1 MKDNELPCNSN
12 EEYFTRKMEE
22 YNKLIRKRNICKK
35 RIIEFKNTLMYL
47 NNIDNDKNIFG
58 NKLNKLKIHSHSDIF
73 LGDYLRHS
81 RLTDEDCPTFYFEY
95 NVKED
100 MDMILNILNSI
111 IETWYQ
117 RYEIVNEQIKN
128 FKFLED
134 K

>member
-1 MKDNELPCNSN
+1 MRNNELPCNHN
-12 EEYFTRKMEE
+12 EEYFKSKMEE
-22 YNKLIRKRNICKK
+22 YNELIKK
-35 RIIEFKNTLMYL
+35 RDNCKIKIKEFKNTIMYL

-81 RLTDEDCPTFYFEY
+81 KLTEKDCPTFYFDY

-111 IETWYQ
+111 IETWHQ
-117 RYEIVNEQIKN
+117 RYEVVNEQIKN
-128 FKFLED
+128 FKFL
-134 K
+134 